1 MENLTREHELHKRRR
16 GRNLAVL
23 AVLIG
28 VVVLLFLVTIVKMGG
43 NAGNPW
49 G

>member
-1 MENLTREHELHKRRR
+1 MAMKRDHEMHTRRR

-23 AVLIG
+23 VILIG
-28 VVVLLFLVTIVKMGG
+28 FVALLFWVTLAKLGE

>member
-1 MENLTREHELHKRRR
+1 MKRDHEIHFRRR
-16 GRNLAVL
+16 GRNLGVL
-23 AVLIG
+23 AALLAFVA
-28 VVVLLFLVTIVKMGG
+28 LLFFVTIAKMGG

>member
-1 MENLTREHELHKRRR
+1 MINREHELHRRR
-16 GRNLAVL
+16 RTRNLAVL
-23 AVLIG
+23 AGLVG
-28 VVVLLFLVTIVKMGG
+28 FAALLFTVTIVKLGA

>member
-1 MENLTREHELHKRRR
+1 MARLNPEHELHKRRR

-23 AVLIG
+23 AVLLG
-28 VVVLLFLVTIVKMGG
+28 VAALLFWVTIVKMGG

-49 G
+49 E

>member
-1 MENLTREHELHKRRR
+1 MLHRDHELHRRRR

-23 AVLIG
+23 GLLAG
-28 VVVLLFLVTIVKMGG
+28 FAALLFAVTVVKLGE

>member
-1 MENLTREHELHKRRR
+1 MAMKREHEIHGRRR

-23 AVLIG
+23 AILLG
-28 VVVLLFLVTIVKMGG
+28 FAALLFWVTLAKLGE
-43 NAGNPW
+43 NAANPW